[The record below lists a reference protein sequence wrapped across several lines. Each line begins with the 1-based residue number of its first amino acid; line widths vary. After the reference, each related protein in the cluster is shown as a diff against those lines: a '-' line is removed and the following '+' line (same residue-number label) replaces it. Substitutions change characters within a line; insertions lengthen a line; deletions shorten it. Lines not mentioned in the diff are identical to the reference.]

1 MQEKAR
7 LFALAA
13 HSAIGQV
20 RRYSG
25 SPYWVHPYEVAEIVS
40 TVDHTDAMIAAAYLH
55 DVVEDTCI
63 NIDLIRTEFS
73 NEISDM
79 VEWLTDISKK
89 EDGNRAIRKA
99 IDREHIKNADPN
111 SKTIKLADIIS
122 NTTDIKK
129 NDPKFFKVYSREVKS
144 LLEVLEDGDLT
155 LFKRAQELLNS
166 NNN

>member
-20 RRYSG
+20 RKYSG
-25 SPYWVHPYEVAEIVS
+25 APYWVHPYEVAEIVS

-55 DVVEDTCI
+55 DVIEDTHI
-63 NIDLIRTEFS
+63 TIDLIRDEFS
-73 NEISDM
+73 DEIGDM

-99 IDREHIKNADPN
+99 IDREHIKYANSN

-122 NTTDIKK
+122 NAIDIKR
-129 NDPKFFKVYSREVKS
+129 NDSKFFKVYSMEMRS
-144 LLEVLEDGDLT
+144 LLEVLQEGNST
-155 LFKRAQELLNS
+155 LFKRAQELLK
-166 NNN
+166 